1 MSKKKI
7 LNMNSKYDNRF
18 ELRNF
23 KNLTKEILED
33 REFILAAVNY
43 NGALLEYVPEKFKAD
58 KEIIIIAL
66 NQSISAYNFIAYE
79 FKIDSDFIIPLIEKY
94 PVLIDKAEENIK
106 SNRDLLLKCIKQ
118 IGVDALWN
126 LSPNLFEDVEIVVEA
141 LDQPFGQDC
150 WFPICTAAGN
160 KFEFNKNVIETA
172 YKLYGKEITMK
183 YSLNDLLN
191 NKDYT

>member
-79 FKIDSDFIIPLIEKY
+79 FKIDSDFIIP
-94 PVLIDKAEENIK
+94 
-106 SNRDLLLKCIKQ
+106 
-118 IGVDALWN
+118 
-126 LSPNLFEDVEIVVEA
+126 
-141 LDQPFGQDC
+141 
-150 WFPICTAAGN
+150 
-160 KFEFNKNVIETA
+160 
-172 YKLYGKEITMK
+172 
-183 YSLNDLLN
+183 
-191 NKDYT
+191 